1 MLFNALFTND
11 SRNDDDNLKFNGFD
25 IKEDRVEMMKNK
37 IDPSEELESSAFD
50 GCNILFTHKQ
60 EDLKQAINRHHIEVM
75 KGNYKDGNELLGHV
89 VSYACNSMMLWEQLN
104 KS

>member
-1 MLFNALFTND
+1 MASNKGKYEPYNWKKL
-11 SRNDDDNLKFNGFD
+11 DN
-25 IKEDRVEMMKNK
+25 V
-37 IDPSEELESSAFD
+37 
-50 GCNILFTHKQ
+50 

-75 KGNYKDGNELLGHV
+75 KGNYKDGDELLGHV